1 MHKPVIAKINADVR
15 GSPMAFVEKNQ
26 IATG

>member
-1 MHKPVIAKINADVR
+1 MHKPVIAKVNANMR
-15 GSPMAFVEKNQ
+15 GAPMAFVEKNQ